1 MKEKIMLKVRHPT
14 VSGMF
19 YPASKEKL
27 ETEVRTLLST
37 YQFNKNFKNIF
48 GLISPH
54 AGYVYSGKTAS
65 YGFNLLKGKE
75 IETVIIISPSHR
87 EYFPGI
93 SVYDGD
99 AYETPLGIVEV
110 NKEMSDKLIDRSKII
125 FKGIEGHS
133 QEHAIEVQIPFL
145 QVVLGDF
152 KIVPVVMGDQGNL
165 YVNELAEKLSKIAD
179 EKTLVVAS
187 SDLSHYHSREVSDKL
202 DSVLE
207 KRILDFDFEGLKKDL
222 QLKNCEACGG
232 GPIISMMKA
241 GSLLNR
247 KKSYV
252 LHRCNSGDTSGE
264 HRQVVGY
271 LSAVIY
277 GD

>member
-1 MKEKIMLKVRHPT
+1 MLKIRHPA

-37 YQFNKNFKNIF
+37 YQSNKTFNNIF
-48 GLISPH
+48 GLVSPH
-54 AGYVYSGKTAS
+54 AGYIYSGKTAS

-75 IETVIIISPSHR
+75 IDTVIIISPSHR

-110 NKEMSDKLIDRSKII
+110 NKEMSDKLIEGSKVI
-125 FKGIEGHS
+125 FKGIEGHN

-145 QVVLGDF
+145 QIILGDF

-165 YVNELAEKLSKIAD
+165 FINELAEKLSKIVD
-179 EKTLVVAS
+179 DKTIVVAS
-187 SDLSHYHSREVSDKL
+187 SDLSHYYSGEVCGKL
-202 DSVLE
+202 DSIIE
-207 KRILDFDFEGLKKDL
+207 KRITDFDFEGLQKDL

-232 GPIISMMKA
+232 GPIVAMMKA

-252 LHRCNSGDTSGE
+252 LHRSNSGDTTGDYKE
-264 HRQVVGY
+264 VVGY

-277 GD
+277 GE